1 LGWQILEKMAKAKN
15 TLKIITKITKNL
27 TSRPRLRSG
36 LFLNLL
42 ALACFAEPT
51 PLPAQRQSLTIV
63 PASPVTG
70 PLICKPGF
78 GPFQCWAQAFD
89 TANDLAF
96 QGNGFGTQ

>member
-1 LGWQILEKMAKAKN
+1 ME
-15 TLKIITKITKNL
+15 IITKITKNP

-42 ALACFAEPT
+42 ALACFAQPT
-51 PLPAQRQSLTIV
+51 PLPAQSLTIV
-63 PASPVTG
+63 PASSVTG

-78 GPFQCWAQAFD
+78 GPPQCRAQAFD

-96 QGNGFGTQ
+96 QGNGFRTQ

>member
-1 LGWQILEKMAKAKN
+1 
-15 TLKIITKITKNL
+15 
-27 TSRPRLRSG
+27 LRFG

-70 PLICKPGF
+70 PLICKFGF

-89 TANDLAF
+89 TENDLGF

>member
-1 LGWQILEKMAKAKN
+1 M
-15 TLKIITKITKNL
+15 KIIPKITKNP

-36 LFLNLL
+36 LLLNLL
-42 ALACFAEPT
+42 ALACLAEPT

-78 GPFQCWAQAFD
+78 GASQCWAQAFD
-89 TANDLAF
+89 AANDLAF
-96 QGNGFGTQ
+96 EGNGFGTQ

>member
-1 LGWQILEKMAKAKN
+1 MKV
-15 TLKIITKITKNL
+15 ITKITRHP

-36 LFLNLL
+36 LFLSLL

-51 PLPAQRQSLTIV
+51 PLPAQGQSLTIV

-78 GPFQCWAQAFD
+78 GPPQCWAQAFD
-89 TANDLAF
+89 TSNDLAF
-96 QGNGFGTQ
+96 QANNFATQ

>member
-1 LGWQILEKMAKAKN
+1 MKVIR
-15 TLKIITKITKNL
+15 KIIRNP

-36 LFLNLL
+36 LFLSLL

-51 PLPAQRQSLTIV
+51 LLSAQRQNLTIF
-63 PASPVTG
+63 PPSPVTG

-78 GPFQCWAQAFD
+78 GPPQCWAQAFD

-96 QGNGFGTQ
+96 QGNGFATQ

>member
-1 LGWQILEKMAKAKN
+1 ME
-15 TLKIITKITKNL
+15 IITKITKHP

-63 PASPVTG
+63 PACRVTG

-96 QGNGFGTQ
+96 QRNGFRTQ

>member
-1 LGWQILEKMAKAKN
+1 LANLGEDGEGKKYM
-15 TLKIITKITKNL
+15 KIITKITKNP

-42 ALACFAEPT
+42 AFACFAEPT

-63 PASPVTG
+63 PLSPVTV

-78 GPFQCWAQAFD
+78 GPPQCWAQAFD
-89 TANDLAF
+89 TANELAF

>member
-1 LGWQILEKMAKAKN
+1 ME
-15 TLKIITKITKNL
+15 IITKITKNP

-42 ALACFAEPT
+42 ARACFAEPT
-51 PLPAQRQSLTIV
+51 PHPAQRQSLTIV

-78 GPFQCWAQAFD
+78 GPRQCWAQAFD
-89 TANDLAF
+89 TVNDLAF
-96 QGNGFGTQ
+96 QGNGFGIQ